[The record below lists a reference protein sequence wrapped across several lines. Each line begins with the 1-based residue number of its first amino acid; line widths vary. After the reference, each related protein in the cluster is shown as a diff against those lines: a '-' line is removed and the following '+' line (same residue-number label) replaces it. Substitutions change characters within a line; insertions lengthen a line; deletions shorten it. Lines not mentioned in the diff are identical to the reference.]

1 MKYTKFTHEMDVFLL
16 ESLQV
21 SNPMLAPHG
30 SRLAAWKELAQTLGT
45 RVCNNEAACTWQI
58 CRDRAKALLHMH
70 EHGQEKKLFKNSA
83 SHHDLKRKEALI
95 VALRETLPEKRAS
108 AILKKDKP
116 AGVKKK
122 MAPLSAPARVASS
135 SLQPLRPLLKQE
147 NTSPNP
153 APVLVPTP
161 TALKAPIS
169 RKRKEMHVE
178 PDVDARLR
186 VLTTAVETKIRDD
199 METRATDLR
208 LRQQELE
215 MHQQILRYLETN
227 MPAGAVPEK
236 LVDLI
241 ERKMSFDMEHR
252 KRDLELRQAEII
264 FQNQLLRYLT
274 HGGGE

>member
-30 SRLAAWKELAQTLGT
+30 SRLAAWKELAETLGT
-45 RVCNNEAACTWQI
+45 RVCNNPTACTWQI

-95 VALRETLPEKRAS
+95 VALRQTLPEKRAG
-108 AILKKDKP
+108 ANLKKEKP

-122 MAPLSAPARVASS
+122 VTPLPAPAPA
-135 SLQPLRPLLKQE
+135 LQPLRPLPKQE
-147 NTSPNP
+147 NSSPNP
-153 APVLVPTP
+153 APMLVP
-161 TALKAPIS
+161 TALKAPVG

-186 VLTTAVETKIRDD
+186 VLTTAVESKIRDD

-215 MHQQILRYLETN
+215 MHQQILRFLETN
-227 MPAGAVPEK
+227 MPAGAMPEK
-236 LVDLI
+236 LVELI

-264 FQNQLLRYLT
+264 FQNQLLRFLT
-274 HGGGE
+274 HGE